1 MRSDE
6 SERRRATK
14 DETRKGVIEE
24 VMPSALFKVRLED
37 GRIVSAGAS
46 TELRRVVVRLIAG
59 TKVLVELA
67 KHDPNRG
74 KIIQKL

>member
-1 MRSDE
+1 
-6 SERRRATK
+6 
-14 DETRKGVIEE
+14 
-24 VMPSALFKVRLED
+24 MPNALFKVRLQD
-37 GRIVSAGAS
+37 GRTVSAGAS

-59 TKVLVELA
+59 TKVIVELA

>member
-1 MRSDE
+1 M
-6 SERRRATK
+6 
-14 DETRKGVIEE
+14 IEE

-37 GRIVSAGAS
+37 GRTVSAGAS

-74 KIIQKL
+74 KIVRKL

>member
-1 MRSDE
+1 VRSAE
-6 SERRRATK
+6 SERRRATT

-37 GRIVSAGAS
+37 GRTVSAGAS

-59 TKVLVELA
+59 AKVLVEIA

>member
-24 VMPSALFKVRLED
+24 VMPNALFKVRLED
-37 GRIVSAGAS
+37 GRTVSAGAS